1 MNKKIVTGILT
12 FAVAVAV
19 AVGVVWYRGGSSQFL
34 VVEKKTEVSEQ
45 TQLGVDA
52 NARHYT
58 VKLNGK
64 SFDLV
69 GPSAVKDIQRALGET
84 QEKFAQTIS
93 RAKELSSV
101 GDLNEENLGD
111 YVAKVTP
118 LVTADTANGQ
128 RISEEESKN
137 FVDLLEAISLIRGF
151 EDAKTFDGFISRV
164 ADGGKDAIT
173 QKSLDG
179 FSSVCPSQAQNFAF
193 VEALRTAIGG

>member
-1 MNKKIVTGILT
+1 MV
-12 FAVAVAV
+12 VAV
-19 AVGVVWYRGGSSQFL
+19 AVGVVWYRGGISQFL

-52 NARHYT
+52 NAKYST

-69 GPSAVKDIQRALGET
+69 GPSAVKDIQRVLGKT
-84 QEKFAQTIS
+84 QKKYAQTIS
-93 RAKELSSV
+93 RAKELSGV

-128 RISEEESKN
+128 RISEEKSKN

-151 EDAKTFDGFISRV
+151 DDAKRFDGFISHV
-164 ADGGKDAIT
+164 SGGGKGAIT
-173 QKSLDG
+173 QKSFDE

-193 VEALRTAIGG
+193 VEALRDAISG